1 MRVPTNLITGFLG
14 AGKTTAL
21 RSLLSSRPAGARWS
35 VFVNEYGM
43 VSIDQALL
51 DDASGDVEVQELGG
65 GCFCCTTSV
74 PLGPMLARFV
84 RQTRPDRLLI
94 EPSGAGHPARV
105 IDTLRASPF
114 DELLEL
120 RATICLVDPKDFA
133 NPRVVNRE
141 VFRDQIEMADVVV
154 LNWLDK
160 REPTLVARCREW
172 IEAFDPPKARVVET
186 QFGELDPAWL
196 DAVATKA
203 RWTGSIPPDH
213 DLPAPTRSTIDS
225 TSPGLLQV
233 DMSDAAPAPGRPLRL
248 ANAGQGQWAC
258 GWIFAHVDVF
268 DRDALFDTLG
278 AWPDAR
284 RVKGVFHCEDD
295 WWQFNRVDR
304 ESSFSLSAYRR
315 DSRVEL
321 ICDSPQDWL
330 ASESRL
336 LECLTPHARVG

>member
-14 AGKTTAL
+14 AGKTTAV
-21 RSLLSSRPAGARWS
+21 RSLLTRRPAGARWS

-105 IDTLRASPF
+105 IDTLRAPPF

-160 REPTLVARCREW
+160 REPALVARCREW
-172 IEAFDPPKARVVET
+172 LESFDPPKVRIVET
-186 QFGELDPAWL
+186 QFGQLDPEWL
-196 DAVATKA
+196 DADATLVRWKGAIPTDHA
-203 RWTGSIPPDH
+203 RPEERAA
-213 DLPAPTRSTIDS
+213 APT
-225 TSPGLLQV
+225 LLHV
-233 DMSDAAPAPGRPLRL
+233 DLADAAPAPGRPLRL

-258 GWIFAHVDVF
+258 GWIFSHVDRF
-268 DRDALFDTLG
+268 DRDALFDLLG

-284 RVKGVFHCEDD
+284 RIKGVFHCDDD
-295 WWQFNRVDR
+295 WWQVNRVDR
-304 ESSFSLSAYRR
+304 ESSLALSAYRR
-315 DSRVEL
+315 DSRVEC
-321 ICDSPQDWL
+321 ICDAPQDWT
-330 ASESRL
+330 EWEQRL
-336 LECLTPHARVG
+336 LSCLVSR